1 MEHMDS
7 GPTSGPV
14 LASRPGAYTPPGQ
27 LPRGWASSNE
37 RDAII
42 IIILI
47 LSILEDVTFV
57 AFTQTTQTTARD
69 LNTTPS

>member
-7 GPTSGPV
+7 GPTSGQAHSGGGPM
-14 LASRPGAYTPPGQ
+14 AQWPQ
-27 LPRGWASSNE
+27 LPRGRASSNE

-57 AFTQTTQTTARD
+57 AFTQTTQTTVRD